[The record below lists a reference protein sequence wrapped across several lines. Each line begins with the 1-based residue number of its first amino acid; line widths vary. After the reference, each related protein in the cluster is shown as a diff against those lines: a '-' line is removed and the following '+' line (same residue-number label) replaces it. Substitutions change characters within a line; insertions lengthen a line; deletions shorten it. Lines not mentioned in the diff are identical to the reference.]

1 MIITTDTGVLADA
14 AFSLTAS
21 TLSGDDSTVAD
32 PRTQIVSITKPISY
46 DDAIMLVLGKTEKL
60 HGVDPARQL
69 GVGDNGR
76 SVLRIGVLPLSM
88 FKDNEEG
95 DLYDGTVNRA
105 RAEEYRDR
113 PSEDVPPVIAVLSPR
128 SGKLNIL
135 DGGHRI
141 SAARMRGDSTIFTIV
156 SLKSQ

>member
-1 MIITTDTGVLADA
+1 MITTTDTPVLANSTP
-14 AFSLTAS
+14 SLTAP
-21 TLSGDDSTVAD
+21 TLSCDDFTVID

-46 DDAIMLVLGKTEKL
+46 DDAIILVLGKTEKP

-69 GVGDNGR
+69 GVGDNVR
-76 SVLRIGVLPLSM
+76 SVLRIGVMPLSM

-95 DLYDGTVNRA
+95 DLYYGTVSRA

-128 SGKLNIL
+128 TGKLNIL

-141 SAARMRGDSTIFTIV
+141 SAARMRGDSTIYTIV
-156 SLKSQ
+156 SLKS